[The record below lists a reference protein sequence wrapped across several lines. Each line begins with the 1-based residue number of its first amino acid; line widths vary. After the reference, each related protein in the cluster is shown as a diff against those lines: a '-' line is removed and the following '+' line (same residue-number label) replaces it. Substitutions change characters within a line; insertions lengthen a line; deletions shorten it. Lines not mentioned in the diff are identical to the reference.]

1 MFWMVNT
8 NDCIILKTRTMEKG
22 FNYARFYTLL
32 KLLPG
37 ADKELLV
44 EQYTNGR
51 TTHLRETTP
60 QEYDLMCRDMER
72 LTGHDAQRE
81 ALRRQLRRRRSEVLK
96 LMQQLGIDT
105 TDWNRVDCFCSDT
118 RIAGKAFRHI
128 SIDELEALAV
138 KLRAIKRKGG
148 LKEQENKDKPG
159 TASYVFIDMSHAAK
173 C

>member
-1 MFWMVNT
+1 MT
-8 NDCIILKTRTMEKG
+8 HER
-22 FNYARFYTLL
+22 NYARFYTLL

-37 ADKELLV
+37 ADKETLV
-44 EQYTNGR
+44 AQYTDGR
-51 TTHLRETTP
+51 TTSLRETTR
-60 QEYDLMCRDMER
+60 QEYDLMCHDMEH

-105 TDWNRVDCFCSDT
+105 TDWDRVNAFCEDT
-118 RIAGKAFRHI
+118 RIANKLFRKI
-128 SIDELEALAV
+128 SVDELEELAV

-159 TASYVFIDMSHAAK
+159 TASYVFIDMSHATK

>member
-1 MFWMVNT
+1 MANE
-8 NDCIILKTRTMEKG
+8 R
-22 FNYARFYTLL
+22 NYARFYTLL
-32 KLLPG
+32 KKMPG
-37 ADKELLV
+37 ADKETLV
-44 EQYTNGR
+44 EQYTDGR
-51 TTHLRETTP
+51 TTSLRETTQ
-60 QEYDLMCRDMER
+60 QEYNKMCRDMER
-72 LTGHDAQRE
+72 ETGYDE
-81 ALRRQLRRRRSEVLK
+81 FVEGIRRQLRRKRSVCLK

-105 TDWNRVDCFCSDT
+105 TNWNRVNAFCEDA

-159 TASYVFIDMSHAAK
+159 AASCVFIDMRHATK